1 MRVLALGGYGTFG
14 RHVAR
19 QLSASDLV
27 TEIVIAG
34 RNLNAAK
41 EVADELGSKAV
52 AVRIDALN
60 EADIRLA
67 ANGSDLLVNTA
78 GPDYVVSYPAAR
90 AAIHAGSDY
99 CDLCADVN
107 ATERLLKLDH
117 DAKAQNVAILLGMGA
132 APGQTNLLMKHA
144 SSQLDEVEDIRLLLT
159 YNLVGMIS
167 HLCAEGPAKA
177 ASEMR
182 RTGKVNASWE
192 TVMNWGG
199 GRVLVYEKGKVV
211 DVDPLKRLERME
223 LPGEGSVVF
232 FPIGSP
238 EAITIPHFLRNIDSA
253 SYMMRVTPPQ
263 ISDLY
268 LGLADR
274 IRRKEISTGEAAIL
288 FHEGVATKQK
298 EEAAPSSWTE
308 PKTNIIAVATGRKHG
323 KRVRYSCRLAWGW
336 VGASSA
342 LSVAALRILQ
352 GKVKER
358 GVLAPEAC
366 FDPVPFFEE
375 LASTVPGR
383 SKGKGLF
390 EEKLERLE

>member
-14 RHVAR
+14 RYVAKN
-19 QLSASDLV
+19 LCASDLV
-27 TEIVIAG
+27 TEVVIAG
-34 RNLNAAK
+34 RNLDAAK
-41 EVADELGSKAV
+41 KFANELGSKAR
-52 AVRIDALN
+52 AVKVDALS
-60 EADIRLA
+60 EAEIREA
-67 ANGSDLLVNTA
+67 AQSSDLLVNTA
-78 GPDYVVSYPAAR
+78 GPDYLVSYPAAR
-90 AAIHAGSDY
+90 AAIQVGSDY

-117 DAKAQNVAILLGMGA
+117 DAKAQDVTILLGMGA
-132 APGQTNLLMKHA
+132 APGQTNLMMKHA
-144 SSQLDEVEDIRLLLT
+144 SSQLDNVEDVRLLLT

-167 HLCAEGPAKA
+167 HLSAEGPAKA

-211 DVDPLKRLERME
+211 DVNPLNRLERIE
-223 LPGEGSVVF
+223 LPDEGNAVF

-253 SYMMRVTPPQ
+253 SYMMRVSPPQ

-268 LGLADR
+268 LSLADR

-288 FHEGVATKQK
+288 FHEGVAANQN
-298 EEAAPSSWTE
+298 EETAPSSWTE
-308 PKTNIIAVATGRKHG
+308 PKTNIIAVATGRKDS
-323 KRVRYSCRLAWGW
+323 KRVRYSCRLASGW
-336 VGASSA
+336 VGASFA
-342 LSVAALRILQ
+342 LSVAALRILR

-366 FDPVPFFEE
+366 FDPIPFLDE
-375 LASTVPGR
+375 LAATVHVR
-383 SKGKGLF
+383 TKEKRLF
-390 EEKLERLE
+390 EEKFERLE

>member
-34 RNLNAAK
+34 RNLNASK
-41 EVADELGSKAV
+41 EIADELGNKAV
-52 AVRIDALN
+52 AVKVDALN
-60 EADIRLA
+60 EAAIKLTA
-67 ANGSDLLVNTA
+67 QGSDLLVNTA
-78 GPDYVVSYPAAR
+78 GPDYLVSYPAAR
-90 AAIHAGSDY
+90 AAIQVGSDY

-117 DAKAQNVAILLGMGA
+117 DAKAQDVAILLGMGA
-132 APGQTNLLMKHA
+132 APGQTNLMMKHA

-211 DVDPLKRLERME
+211 DVDPLKRLERIE
-223 LPGEGSVVF
+223 LPGEGSAVF

-253 SYMMRVTPPQ
+253 SYMMRVSPPQ

-268 LGLADR
+268 LSLADR
-274 IRRKEISTGEAAIL
+274 IRRKEISIGEAAIL

-298 EEAAPSSWTE
+298 EEPAPSSWTK
-308 PKTNIIAVATGRKHG
+308 PKTNIIAVATGRKHR
-323 KRVRYSCRLAWGW
+323 KRVRYSCRLASEW

-342 LSVAALRILQ
+342 LSVAALRMLQ
-352 GKVKER
+352 GMVKER

-366 FDPVPFFEE
+366 FDLKDFYEEASRLVSKESQNKKILIESLEE
-375 LASTVPGR
+375 LY
-383 SKGKGLF
+383 
-390 EEKLERLE
+390 

>member
-14 RHVAR
+14 RYVAKN
-19 QLSASDLV
+19 LCASDLV
-27 TEIVIAG
+27 TEVVIAG
-34 RNLNAAK
+34 RNLDAAK
-41 EVADELGSKAV
+41 KFANELGSKAR
-52 AVRIDALN
+52 AVKVDALS
-60 EADIRLA
+60 EAEIREA
-67 ANGSDLLVNTA
+67 AQSSDLLVNTA
-78 GPDYVVSYPAAR
+78 GPDYLVSYPAAR
-90 AAIHAGSDY
+90 AAIQVGSDY

-117 DAKAQNVAILLGMGA
+117 DAKAQDVTILLGMGA
-132 APGQTNLLMKHA
+132 APGQTNLMMKHA
-144 SSQLDEVEDIRLLLT
+144 SSQLDNVEDVRLLLT

-167 HLCAEGPAKA
+167 HLSAEGPAKA

-211 DVDPLKRLERME
+211 DVNPLNRLERIE
-223 LPGEGSVVF
+223 LPDEGNAVF

-253 SYMMRVTPPQ
+253 SYMMRVSPPQ

-268 LGLADR
+268 LSLADR

-288 FHEGVATKQK
+288 FHEGVAANQN
-298 EEAAPSSWTE
+298 EETAPSSWTE
-308 PKTNIIAVATGRKHG
+308 PKTNIIAVATGRKDS
-323 KRVRYSCRLAWGW
+323 KRVRYSCRLASGW
-336 VGASSA
+336 VGASFA
-342 LSVAALRILQ
+342 LSVAALRILR

-366 FDPVPFFEE
+366 FDPIPFLDE
-375 LASTVPGR
+375 LAATVHVR
-383 SKGKGLF
+383 TKEKRLF
-390 EEKLERLE
+390 DEKLERLE

>member
-1 MRVLALGGYGTFG
+1 MLALGGYGTFG
-14 RHVAR
+14 RFVAR
-19 QLSASDLV
+19 NLCASDLV
-27 TEIVIAG
+27 TEIAIAG
-34 RNLNAAK
+34 RNLDAAK
-41 EVADELGSKAV
+41 KFANELGSKAR
-52 AVRIDALN
+52 AVKVDALS
-60 EADIRLA
+60 EAEIREA
-67 ANGSDLLVNTA
+67 AQSSDLLVNTA
-78 GPDYVVSYPAAR
+78 GPDYLVSYPAAR
-90 AAIHAGSDY
+90 AAIQVGSDY

-117 DAKAQNVAILLGMGA
+117 DAKAQDVTILLGMGA
-132 APGQTNLLMKHA
+132 APGQTNLMMKHA
-144 SSQLDEVEDIRLLLT
+144 SSQLDNVEDVRLLLT

-167 HLCAEGPAKA
+167 HLSAEGPAKA

-211 DVDPLKRLERME
+211 DVDPLNRLERIE
-223 LPGEGSVVF
+223 LPDEGNAVF

-253 SYMMRVTPPQ
+253 SYMMRVSPPQ

-268 LGLADR
+268 LSLADR

-288 FHEGVATKQK
+288 FHEGVAANQN
-298 EEAAPSSWTE
+298 EETAPSSWTE
-308 PKTNIIAVATGRKHG
+308 PKTNIIAVATGRKDG
-323 KRVRYSCRLAWGW
+323 KRVRYSCRLASGW

-342 LSVAALRILQ
+342 LSVAALRILR

-366 FDPVPFFEE
+366 FDPIPFLEE
-375 LASTVPGR
+375 LAATVPVR
-383 SKGKGLF
+383 TKEKRLF
-390 EEKLERLE
+390 DEKLERLE

>member
-1 MRVLALGGYGTFG
+1 
-14 RHVAR
+14 
-19 QLSASDLV
+19 LV
-27 TEIVIAG
+27 TEIVVAG

-41 EVADELGSKAV
+41 EVADELGNKAA
-52 AVRIDALN
+52 AVKVDALN
-60 EADIRLA
+60 EAEIKLA
-67 ANGSDLLVNTA
+67 AQGSDLLVNTA
-78 GPDYVVSYPAAR
+78 GPDYLVSYPAAR
-90 AAIHAGSDY
+90 AAIQVGSDY

-117 DAKAQNVAILLGMGA
+117 DAKAQDVTILLGMGL
-132 APGQTNLLMKHA
+132 APGQTNLMMKHA
-144 SSQLDEVEDIRLLLT
+144 SSQLDNVEDVRLLLT

-167 HLCAEGPAKA
+167 HLSAEGPAKA

-211 DVDPLKRLERME
+211 DVDPLNRLERIE
-223 LPGEGSVVF
+223 LPDEGNAVF

-253 SYMMRVTPPQ
+253 SYMMRVSPPQ

-268 LGLADR
+268 LSLADR

-288 FHEGVATKQK
+288 FHEGVAAKQN
-298 EEAAPSSWTE
+298 EETAPSSWTE
-308 PKTNIIAVATGRKHG
+308 PKTNIIAVATGRKDG
-323 KRVRYSCRLAWGW
+323 KRVRYSCRLASGW

-342 LSVAALRILQ
+342 LSVAALRILR

-366 FDPVPFFEE
+366 FDPIPFLEE
-375 LASTVPGR
+375 LASTVPVR
-383 SKGKGLF
+383 TKEKRLF
-390 EEKLERLE
+390 DEKLERLE

>member
-14 RHVAR
+14 RYVAKN
-19 QLSASDLV
+19 LCASDLV
-27 TEIVIAG
+27 TEVVIAG
-34 RNLNAAK
+34 RNLDAAK
-41 EVADELGSKAV
+41 KFANELGSKAR
-52 AVRIDALN
+52 AVKVDALS
-60 EADIRLA
+60 EAEIREA
-67 ANGSDLLVNTA
+67 AQSSDLLVNMA
-78 GPDYVVSYPAAR
+78 GPDYLVSYPAAR
-90 AAIHAGSDY
+90 AAIQVGSDY

-117 DAKAQNVAILLGMGA
+117 DAKAQDVTILLGMGA
-132 APGQTNLLMKHA
+132 APGQTNLMMKHA
-144 SSQLDEVEDIRLLLT
+144 SSQLDNVEDVRLLLT

-167 HLCAEGPAKA
+167 HLSAEGPAKA

-211 DVDPLKRLERME
+211 DVNPLNRLERIE
-223 LPGEGSVVF
+223 LPDEGNAVF

-253 SYMMRVTPPQ
+253 SYMMRVSPPQ

-268 LGLADR
+268 LSLADR

-288 FHEGVATKQK
+288 FHEGVAANQN
-298 EEAAPSSWTE
+298 EETAPSSWTE
-308 PKTNIIAVATGRKHG
+308 PKTNIIAVATGRKDS
-323 KRVRYSCRLAWGW
+323 KRVRYSCRLASGW
-336 VGASSA
+336 VGASFA
-342 LSVAALRILQ
+342 LSVAALRILR

-366 FDPVPFFEE
+366 FDPIPFLDE
-375 LASTVPGR
+375 LAATVHVR
-383 SKGKGLF
+383 TKEKRLF
-390 EEKLERLE
+390 DEKLERLE

>member
-14 RHVAR
+14 RFVAR
-19 QLSASDLV
+19 NLCASDLV
-27 TEIVIAG
+27 TEIAIAG
-34 RNLNAAK
+34 RNLDAAK
-41 EVADELGSKAV
+41 KFANELGSKAR
-52 AVRIDALN
+52 AVKVDALS
-60 EADIRLA
+60 EAEIREA
-67 ANGSDLLVNTA
+67 AQSSDLLVNTA
-78 GPDYVVSYPAAR
+78 GPDYLVSYPAAR
-90 AAIHAGSDY
+90 AAIQVGSDY

-117 DAKAQNVAILLGMGA
+117 DAKAQDVTILLGMGA
-132 APGQTNLLMKHA
+132 APGQTNLMMKHA
-144 SSQLDEVEDIRLLLT
+144 SSQLDNVEDVRLLLT

-167 HLCAEGPAKA
+167 HLSAEGPAKA

-211 DVDPLKRLERME
+211 DVNPLNRLERIE
-223 LPGEGSVVF
+223 LPDEGNAVF

-253 SYMMRVTPPQ
+253 SYMMRVSPPQ

-268 LGLADR
+268 LSLADR

-288 FHEGVATKQK
+288 FHEGVAAKQN
-298 EEAAPSSWTE
+298 EETAPSSWTE
-308 PKTNIIAVATGRKHG
+308 PKTNVIAVATGRKDG
-323 KRVRYSCRLAWGW
+323 KRVRYSCRLASGW

-342 LSVAALRILQ
+342 LSVAALRILR

-366 FDPVPFFEE
+366 FDPIPFLEE
-375 LASTVPGR
+375 LASTVPVR
-383 SKGKGLF
+383 TKEKRLF
-390 EEKLERLE
+390 DEKLERLE

>member
-1 MRVLALGGYGTFG
+1 MRVFALGGYGTFG

-19 QLSASDLV
+19 QLIASDLV

-41 EVADELGSKAV
+41 EVADELGNKAV
-52 AVRIDALN
+52 AVKVDALN

-67 ANGSDLLVNTA
+67 AKGSDLLVNTA
-78 GPDYVVSYPAAR
+78 GPDYLVSYPAAR
-90 AAIHAGSDY
+90 AAIQAGSDY

-117 DAKAQNVAILLGMGA
+117 DAKAQDVAILLGMGA
-132 APGQTNLLMKHA
+132 APGQTNLMMKHA

-223 LPGEGSVVF
+223 LPGEGSAVF

-253 SYMMRVTPPQ
+253 SYMMRVSPSQ

-274 IRRKEISTGEAAIL
+274 IRRKEISTREAAIL
-288 FHEGVATKQK
+288 FHEGVAAKQK

-308 PKTNIIAVATGRKHG
+308 PKTNIIAVATGRKLG
-323 KRVRYSCRLAWGW
+323 KRVRYSCRLASGW
-336 VGASSA
+336 IGASSA
-342 LSVAALRILQ
+342 LSAAALRILQ

-366 FDPVPFFEE
+366 FDLMDFYKEASLLVSKELRNEKILIESLEE
-375 LASTVPGR
+375 LH
-383 SKGKGLF
+383 
-390 EEKLERLE
+390 

>member
-19 QLSASDLV
+19 QLCASDLV
-27 TEIVIAG
+27 TEVLIAG

-41 EVADELGSKAV
+41 KVADELGNKAV
-52 AVRIDALN
+52 AVKVDALN

-67 ANGSDLLVNTA
+67 AGGSDLLVNTA
-78 GPDYVVSYPAAR
+78 GPDYLVSYPAAE
-90 AAIHAGSDY
+90 AAILAGSDY

-117 DAKAQNVAILLGMGA
+117 DAKAQDVAILLGMGA
-132 APGQTNLLMKHA
+132 APGQTNLMMKHA

-211 DVDPLKRLERME
+211 DVDPLKRLERIE
-223 LPGEGSVVF
+223 LPGEGSAVF

-238 EAITIPHFLRNIDSA
+238 EVITIPHFLRNIDSA
-253 SYMMRVTPPQ
+253 SYLMRVSPPQ

-288 FHEGVATKQK
+288 FHEGVAAKQK
-298 EEAAPSSWTE
+298 EETAPSYWTE

-323 KRVRYSCRLAWGW
+323 KRVRYSCRLASGW

-366 FDPVPFFEE
+366 FDLMDFYREASLLVSKESQNKKILMESLEE
-375 LASTVPGR
+375 LH
-383 SKGKGLF
+383 
-390 EEKLERLE
+390 

>member
-19 QLSASDLV
+19 QLCASDLV
-27 TEIVIAG
+27 TEVLIAG

-41 EVADELGSKAV
+41 KVADELGNKAV
-52 AVRIDALN
+52 AVKVDALN

-67 ANGSDLLVNTA
+67 AGGSDLLVNTA
-78 GPDYVVSYPAAR
+78 GPDYLVSYPAAE
-90 AAIHAGSDY
+90 AAILAGSDY

-117 DAKAQNVAILLGMGA
+117 DAKAQDVAILLGMGA
-132 APGQTNLLMKHA
+132 APGQTNLMMKHA
-144 SSQLDEVEDIRLLLT
+144 SSQLDEVKDIRLLLT

-199 GRVLVYEKGKVV
+199 GRILVYEKGKVV
-211 DVDPLKRLERME
+211 DVDPLERLERIE
-223 LPGEGSVVF
+223 LPGEGSAVF

-253 SYMMRVTPPQ
+253 SHMMRVSPPQ

-268 LGLADR
+268 LNLADR
-274 IRRKEISTGEAAIL
+274 IRRKEISIGEAVIL
-288 FHEGVATKQK
+288 FHEGVAAIQR
-298 EEAAPSSWTE
+298 EENAPSSWTE

-323 KRVRYSCRLAWGW
+323 KRVRYSCRLESGW
-336 VGASSA
+336 VGASSS

-366 FDPVPFFEE
+366 FDLKDFYEEASRLASKEPPNKKILMESLEE
-375 LASTVPGR
+375 LH
-383 SKGKGLF
+383 
-390 EEKLERLE
+390 

>member
-19 QLSASDLV
+19 QLCASDLV
-27 TEIVIAG
+27 TEIVVAG

-41 EVADELGSKAV
+41 EVADELGNKAA
-52 AVRIDALN
+52 AVKVDALN
-60 EADIRLA
+60 EAEIKLA
-67 ANGSDLLVNTA
+67 AQGSDLLVNTA
-78 GPDYVVSYPAAR
+78 GPDYLVSYPAAR
-90 AAIHAGSDY
+90 AAIQVGSDY

-117 DAKAQNVAILLGMGA
+117 DAKAQDVTILLGMGA
-132 APGQTNLLMKHA
+132 APGQTNLMMKHA
-144 SSQLDEVEDIRLLLT
+144 SSQLDDVEDVRLLLT

-167 HLCAEGPAKA
+167 HLSAEGPAEA

-211 DVDPLKRLERME
+211 DVDPLNRLERIE
-223 LPGEGSVVF
+223 LPDEGNAVF

-253 SYMMRVTPPQ
+253 SYMMRVSPPQ

-268 LGLADR
+268 LSLADR

-288 FHEGVATKQK
+288 FHEGVAAKQN
-298 EEAAPSSWTE
+298 EETAPSSWTE
-308 PKTNIIAVATGRKHG
+308 PKTNIIAVATGRKDG
-323 KRVRYSCRLAWGW
+323 KRVRYSCRLASGW

-366 FDPVPFFEE
+366 FDLKDFYEEASRLVSKEPPNKKILMESLEE
-375 LASTVPGR
+375 LY
-383 SKGKGLF
+383 
-390 EEKLERLE
+390 